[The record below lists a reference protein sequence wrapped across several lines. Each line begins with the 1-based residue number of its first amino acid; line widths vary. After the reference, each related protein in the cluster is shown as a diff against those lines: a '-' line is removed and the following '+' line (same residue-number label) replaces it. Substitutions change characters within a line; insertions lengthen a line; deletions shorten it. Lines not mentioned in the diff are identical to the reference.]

1 VYQCA
6 ACGLLSLRGE
16 TCHGCGGRAM
26 LDLES
31 EEALVPEGMADVPGL
46 DEAVV
51 VLEDIAPFEVSTETS
66 DEDAADSDLLFGF
79 GGHAREYVSSLPF
92 GIGASR
98 AGLAHLVEP
107 DESDA
112 AASASS
118 VDIPEPAVDANAAPP
133 IPASD
138 HSVAATPPEILPDA
152 EVDLDE
158 DDGFG
163 DDAEVHD
170 DNVAFG
176 SDASSTTEA
185 IAETQ
190 APDLWISPVDSVR
203 AAYGLGHVSNP
214 PLPVPIEAE
223 TQPVPSPAVESAQRP
238 PWPPFSLMAP
248 SEGLLA
254 GPGHAEIVRF
264 FHLVTTAEWDLALE
278 VGESIAQNGSMDA
291 STLTAFG
298 VAHVERAHAINDA
311 DGHARGCE
319 LLKEAAKRAGGTVQA
334 MANLAVALAMS
345 GLLEPLAKVVA
356 SLSNL
361 PDEDGHVARARQASQ
376 IAHEFAL

>member
-1 VYQCA
+1 
-6 ACGLLSLRGE
+6 
-16 TCHGCGGRAM
+16 M

-66 DEDAADSDLLFGF
+66 DEEAADSDLLFGF

-112 AASASS
+112 AASASPIELREPT
-118 VDIPEPAVDANAAPP
+118 VDPNPAPP

-138 HSVAATPPEILPDA
+138 HSEAATAPEVHPVA

-163 DDAEVHD
+163 VDAVV
-170 DNVAFG
+170 NVDHVAIE
-176 SDASSTTEA
+176 SDASSTIES
-185 IAETQ
+185 IAKTQ
-190 APDLWISPVDSVR
+190 APDLWISPVDSVQ
-203 AAYGLGHVSNP
+203 AAYGLGHVPNP
-214 PLPVPIEAE
+214 PLPVPIEAD
-223 TQPVPSPAVESAQRP
+223 TQPVPSTAVEGTQRP
-238 PWPPFSLMAP
+238 AWPPFSLIAP

-254 GPGHAEIVRF
+254 GPGHAEIIRF
-264 FHLVTTAEWDLALE
+264 FHLVTNAEWDLAIE
-278 VGESIAQNGSMDA
+278 VGDSIAQNGSMDA